1 MYACVTHTFF
11 THLDT
16 FYKVL
21 TVPDAL
27 DGAVA
32 LVAGRTDAVM
42 AGVVAPGLCDTALT
56 IPCTHRA
63 RLCRQKKSIKQANI
77 CQAAPAPKFCFFFL
91 KVLSSWTKELIT
103 YEETLRTA
111 VHRKSSK

>member
-1 MYACVTHTFF
+1 MRHTHFF
-11 THLDT
+11 THLYT

-63 RLCRQKKSIKQANI
+63 RLCRQKKNRKTSNKLDI
-77 CQAAPAPKFCFFFL
+77 CPTAPAPKFCNLF
-91 KVLSSWTKELIT
+91 
-103 YEETLRTA
+103 
-111 VHRKSSK
+111 